1 VAIAAALVPPIAAIG
16 VGIALGSLS
25 VALGAALLFTTNL
38 VAIIF
43 SSAIT
48 FLLLGMRPPRRPD
61 RQRWL
66 RQGLIVSV
74 VLLLLISIP
83 LGVVLFQA
91 ASVSRIEGQAQEIV
105 QQTVDEWSSSL
116 TDGGRASLADFNVD
130 AGWRNV
136 SITGTLYTTEDISSA
151 DMNALDARLESALHR
166 TVDIELF
173 VVQGVRLK
181 NGDQP

>member
-1 VAIAAALVPPIAAIG
+1 
-16 VGIALGSLS
+16 
-25 VALGAALLFTTNL
+25 
-38 VAIIF
+38 
-43 SSAIT
+43 
-48 FLLLGMRPPRRPD
+48 
-61 RQRWL
+61 
-66 RQGLIVSV
+66 
-74 VLLLLISIP
+74 
-83 LGVVLFQA
+83 
-91 ASVSRIEGQAQEIV
+91 
-105 QQTVDEWSSSL
+105 
-116 TDGGRASLADFNVD
+116 VD